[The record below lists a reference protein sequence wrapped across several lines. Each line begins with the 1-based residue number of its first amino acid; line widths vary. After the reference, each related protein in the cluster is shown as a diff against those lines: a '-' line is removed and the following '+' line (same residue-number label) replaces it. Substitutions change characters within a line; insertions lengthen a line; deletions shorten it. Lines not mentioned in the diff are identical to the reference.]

1 MTASD
6 GPLTRVLEQ
15 AGGADVLEAL
25 AERLAGADLTTLLLE
40 VQRRRAGRLTP
51 TSVLRSY
58 ERDRFVAP
66 GTIDLRALREAEDL
80 LLDALPGG
88 FDQIVLAPLLPLGAH
103 SALSTVPQN
112 NLVSTI
118 RSTEAAADPTAGLA
132 LEAAVRRRRRSAGE
146 VRLASVQ
153 RVTRAQRFEGP
164 TSFAHFTLLG
174 LVSAGRT
181 SRNRRFERDA
191 AVEHVQFH
199 VDALTNAGA
208 DHLEVRVSDLSDDQ
222 RDAPIVAAVH
232 DAIDVAVIDAPE
244 RQHGRG
250 YYPGFC
256 FRVDAEIGDAVLE
269 ASDGGF
275 VDWTQ
280 HLVANAAER
289 LLISGIGV
297 DRIAI
302 ARRG

>member
-1 MTASD
+1 MTAPD
-6 GPLTRVLEQ
+6 GPLARVLEQ
-15 AGGADVLEAL
+15 AGGAEVLDVL

-40 VQRRRAGRLTP
+40 VQRRRAERLTP
-51 TSVLRSY
+51 TTVLRSY

-66 GTIDLRALREAEDL
+66 GTIDLQSLREAEDL
-80 LLDALPGG
+80 LLSALPDT
-88 FDQIVLAPLLPLGAH
+88 FDRVVLAPLLPLGAH

-118 RSTEAAADPTAGLA
+118 RGTEVAANPTAGLA
-132 LEAAVRRRRRSAGE
+132 LEAAARRRRSDAE

-164 TSFAHFTLLG
+164 TSFPHFTIVG
-174 LVSAGRT
+174 LVSAGRA
-181 SRNRRFERDA
+181 SRNRSFERNVA
-191 AVEHVQFH
+191 IEHVRFH
-199 VDALTNAGA
+199 VAALANAGA
-208 DHLEVRVSDLSDDQ
+208 DRLEVRVSDLSDDE
-222 RDAPIVAAVH
+222 RDAPIIAAVH
-232 DAIDVAVIDAPE
+232 DAIDAPVIDAPE

-256 FRVDAEIGDAVLE
+256 FRVDAEIGGVVVE

-280 HLVANAAER
+280 QLVANSKER

-297 DRIAI
+297 DRVAI

>member
-1 MTASD
+1 MTAPD
-6 GPLTRVLEQ
+6 GPLARVLEQ
-15 AGGADVLEAL
+15 AGGAEVLEVL

-40 VQRRRAGRLTP
+40 VQRRRAERLTP
-51 TSVLRSY
+51 TLVLRSY

-66 GTIDLRALREAEDL
+66 GTVDLHSLREAEDL

-118 RSTEAAADPTAGLA
+118 RGTEVAADPTAGLA
-132 LEAAVRRRRRSAGE
+132 LEAAVRRRRSSGE
-146 VRLASVQ
+146 VRLASLQ
-153 RVTRAQRFEGP
+153 RVTRAQRFYGP

-181 SRNRRFERDA
+181 SRSRRFERDA
-191 AVEHVQFH
+191 AVEHVRVH

-208 DHLEVRVSDLSDDQ
+208 ERVEVRVSDLSDDQ
-222 RDAPIVAAVH
+222 CDAPIVAAVH
-232 DAIDVAVIDAPE
+232 DAIDVPVISAPE

-256 FRVDAEIGDAVLE
+256 FRVDAQIGGAVLE

-280 HLVANAAER
+280 HLVANANER

-297 DRIAI
+297 DRVAI
-302 ARRG
+302 ARQG